1 MLPRGEI
8 LRAISYLYRIPY
20 SEAGGIRLRRGLRL
34 GRFRLGTPPFRY
46 QITRLDPARCCAA
59 GSGGNQNL
67 TIPHLDNVQHTFAH
81 PGSHVLPRGE
91 VLRASPYPHGV
102 PYSEPGRRRSWFRLV
117 LRFSIFGIRHSQMCT
132 DHFRLSLRHLP
143 ELTILLEHRLIMGIV
158 VEPVL
163 ADKHLWT
170 PGSHGVTDDGIVI
183 VAGIVG
189 GPLRLRAPAGR
200 PQYR

>member
-20 SEAGGIRLRRGLRL
+20 SEAGGIR
-34 GRFRLGTPPFRY
+34 
-46 QITRLDPARCCAA
+46 
-59 GSGGNQNL
+59 
-67 TIPHLDNVQHTFAH
+67 
-81 PGSHVLPRGE
+81 
-91 VLRASPYPHGV
+91 
-102 PYSEPGRRRSWFRLV
+102 SWFRLV
-117 LRFSIFGIRHSQMCT
+117 LRFSIFGIRHSQMCA